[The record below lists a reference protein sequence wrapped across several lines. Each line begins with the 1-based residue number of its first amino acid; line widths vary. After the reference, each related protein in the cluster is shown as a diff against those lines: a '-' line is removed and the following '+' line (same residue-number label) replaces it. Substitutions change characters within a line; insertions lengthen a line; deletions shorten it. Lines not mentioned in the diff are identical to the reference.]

1 MDGSGITL
9 VSGFMLGLAS
19 TLHCAGMCGGIA
31 TGLVVMF
38 APESETAR
46 LRVLMLAQAGRITG
60 YMIAGGIL
68 GFAGAGIY
76 GAFDQQALYR
86 FLQWAAAVVLVW
98 IGLTMAGLLP
108 MPSAVDRV
116 VALVSGRI
124 ARVLAPLR
132 RSSAGP
138 YVAGLTWGVIPCP
151 MVYGALFTALLTGS
165 ALGGMAMMAAFGL
178 GTLPGVTLTALGLS
192 KLARCDGN
200 RALRAGLG
208 LAIAAF
214 GLLTVIP
221 GSPINGVLC
230 VTPPPR

>member
-1 MDGSGITL
+1 MDGSGISL
-9 VSGFMLGLAS
+9 ISGFLLGLAS

-38 APESETAR
+38 QPSTGAGR

-76 GAFDQQALYR
+76 GAFDRAELFR
-86 FLQWAAAVVLVW
+86 LLQWAAALALVW

-108 MPSAVDRV
+108 MPSVVDRV
-116 VALVSGRI
+116 VGRVSGTL
-124 ARVLAPLR
+124 ARVMAPLR
-132 RSSAGP
+132 RSAAGP

-165 ALGGMAMMAAFGL
+165 ALGGVSMMAAFGL
-178 GTLPGVTLTALGLS
+178 GTLPGVTLSALGLS
-192 KLARCDGN
+192 SLARCDGN
-200 RALRAGLG
+200 RLLRAGIG

-214 GLLTVIP
+214 GILTVIP

-230 VTPPPR
+230 VPPR

>member
-1 MDGSGITL
+1 METSGL
-9 VSGFMLGLAS
+9 SLASGFLLGLAS

-31 TGLVVMF
+31 SGLVMMF
-38 APESETAR
+38 APPTHGAR
-46 LRVLMLAQAGRITG
+46 LGVLLLAQAGRITG

-76 GAFDQQALYR
+76 GAFDQAALYR
-86 FLQWAAAVVLVW
+86 VLQWAAAVALVW

-108 MPSAVDRV
+108 MPSAVDRL
-116 VALVSGRI
+116 VATVSGRL
-124 ARVLAPLR
+124 ARVLKPM
-132 RSSAGP
+132 RSSAAGP

-165 ALGGMAMMAAFGL
+165 AAGGMGMMAAFGL

-192 KLARCDGN
+192 GLARCDGN
-200 RALRAGLG
+200 RALRAAVG

-214 GLLTVIP
+214 GILTVVP
-221 GSPINGVLC
+221 GSPINGILC
-230 VTPPPR
+230 ATPPPR